1 MEHLS
6 IKRKISIMIAIMA
19 AMFFAAINQT
29 IVSTAMPRIIAIL
42 DGMDLYTWTINIY
55 LLTSTIATV
64 LVGKLSDIYGR
75 KPFMLAGILFFMVG
89 AFLTG
94 TSSDV
99 YQFITY
105 RGIQGIGAGIIM
117 ATAFTAVGDLFPPR
131 ERGKW
136 TGLMTAVF
144 GFSSVLGPTL
154 GGYLV
159 DHMDWHWL
167 FWIFLPV
174 GVVAFFMIMFLFP
187 KVDKKQSESIDYL
200 GSLFLTL
207 SLVPLLLAFS
217 WAGSEYDWGSP
228 QILGLLAATVIFAI
242 IFIFV
247 EKHAK
252 SPVLPLSLFKN
263 RIVTVSNIIGF
274 IMNFG
279 MMGALIYLSFFV
291 QGVLSIS
298 PTYAGYVTMPMS
310 IFMVIMAAI
319 TGQLISK
326 TGKYKRFAVIGIPIM
341 IIGMI
346 IMVFMDNVT
355 LAVVSMIVFGIGLGL
370 GMPVFSLATQNA
382 VSHKEL
388 GVATASSQLF
398 RNLGGT
404 IGVAVM
410 GSVMS
415 SRLAQNLKATMTDA
429 AAQGID
435 MTKMDPNVAKQLAP
449 FANPQ
454 MLMNK
459 PVIDSTMA
467 SLPADVQPIF
477 TKMLDMVRDALATT
491 LSSVF
496 LTGTIVLGVAL
507 VLVFF
512 LKEIPLRT
520 SNAAPAP
527 TTDADGNPITDDS
540 NNAPTA
546 QLAGEGA
553 K

>member
-6 IKRKISIMIAIMA
+6 LKRKITIMVAIMA

-29 IVSTAMPRIIAIL
+29 IGSTAMPRIISIL

-75 KPFMLAGILFFMVG
+75 KPFLLAGILFFMVG

-94 TSSDV
+94 TSTDV

-117 ATAFTAVGDLFPPR
+117 ATSFTAVGDLFPPR

-144 GFSSVLGPTL
+144 GFSSVIGPTL
-154 GGYLV
+154 GGYMI
-159 DHMDWHWL
+159 DNMDWHWI
-167 FWIFLPV
+167 FWIFLPL
-174 GVVAFFMIMFLFP
+174 GVVAFFMIIFLFP
-187 KVDKKQSESIDYL
+187 KVDRKKSESIDYL
-200 GSLFLTL
+200 GSIFLTT

-217 WAGSEYDWGSP
+217 WAGTEYKWGSP
-228 QILGLLAATVIFAI
+228 QILGLLAATIISAI

-263 RIVTVSNIIGF
+263 GIVTVSNLIGF
-274 IMNFG
+274 MMNFG

-291 QGVLSIS
+291 QGVLQIS

-310 IFMVIMAAI
+310 IFMVITAAI
-319 TGQLISK
+319 TGQKISK
-326 TGKYKRFAVIGIPIM
+326 IGKYKRFAMLGIPIM
-341 IIGMI
+341 IAGMA
-346 IMVFMDNVT
+346 IMVFMTNVT
-355 LAVVSMIVFGIGLGL
+355 TAVISMIVFGIGLGL

-382 VSHKEL
+382 VPHKEI

-404 IGVAVM
+404 IGIAVM
-410 GSVMS
+410 GSVMATS
-415 SRLAQNLKATMTDA
+415 LKHNITDKMQSA
-429 AAQGID
+429 AAHGVD
-435 MTKMDPNVAKQLAP
+435 MTKMDPNIAKQLAG

-454 MLMNK
+454 TLMNK
-459 PVIDSTMA
+459 PLIDATMA
-467 SLPADVQPIF
+467 KLPTDIQPLF
-477 TKMLDMVRDALATT
+477 TKMLDMIRDALSST
-491 LSSVF
+491 LSTVF
-496 LTGTIVLGVAL
+496 LTGTIVLVLAL
-507 VLVFF
+507 GLVFF

-520 SNAAPAP
+520 SNSAPAP
-527 TTDADGNPITDDS
+527 AAGDGQAKTEGIDASTKQVLASDS
-540 NNAPTA
+540 MN
-546 QLAGEGA
+546 
-553 K
+553 